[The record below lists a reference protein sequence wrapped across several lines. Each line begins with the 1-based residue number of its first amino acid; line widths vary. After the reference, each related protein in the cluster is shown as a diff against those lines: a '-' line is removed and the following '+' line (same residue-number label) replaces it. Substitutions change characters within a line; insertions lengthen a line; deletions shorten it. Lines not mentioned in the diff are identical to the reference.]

1 MEHLYKA
8 LATSNETPRVP
19 PRVIQIAPRPPS
31 LPPTGQP
38 PSTWRAH
45 FHTATTTMREREGAV
60 APNLPG
66 TTAEDAR
73 AGRGGG
79 GASQRGFH
87 LVRPQ
92 SLVVT
97 RSGLVLS
104 PVATYVALACWRLRL
119 AFRSV
124 RPAGPTESNPF
135 LNGHKS
141 PA

>member
-1 MEHLYKA
+1 MEQLYKA

-38 PSTWRAH
+38 PSTWTAH
-45 FHTATTTMREREGAV
+45 FHTATTTMRQGEGAV
-60 APNLPG
+60 AANLPG

-73 AGRGGG
+73 AGRRRGES
-79 GASQRGFH
+79 ASFSPRQT
-87 LVRPQ
+87 
-92 SLVVT
+92 SVVT

-135 LNGHKS
+135 LSGHKS